1 MADQTQRL
9 LLQVDAAT
17 ELLRRHLAD
26 GEKPLDRFERRA
38 AKMAENVDGSIG
50 DMGKRF
56 GAFAQL
62 AESAAERTQ
71 KSFEASFTQVQRIA
85 STAIKGPTIQGGINL
100 GAEDIRAG
108 AAAAQQQARA
118 FALIAEAAERA
129 ALAERDTSEATRL
142 FIQATNASR
151 VEAEQKA
158 AALTAEAGALE
169 RVEIELRQSA
179 EATELFVTEHQRI
192 AEAAAEQQRLAA
204 ATANAAREQKALGAS
219 ADALR
224 ASIDPMYAA
233 QQRFDTE
240 LTRAETL
247 LSAGAITTREYEAAV
262 RIATAA
268 LQAHAAA
275 VTGGAERE
283 RLLAASAEEAARGQR
298 ALAAA
303 ADIVRAELDPMF
315 LAQKRFDDE
324 MNRADALLA
333 GGAIRQREYAAAV
346 ALARGNLYAHAQS
359 VAGSSAGTNRL
370 TNNTNALR
378 YAMQGASYQVQDTFT
393 QISMGAN
400 ILQVVAIQGGQLAG
414 QFSNIEGRAGSVARF
429 MIGPWGLAITAALL
443 VLAPLTRGLLD
454 FGDATDKAV
463 DKLKKDAVESDVTAR
478 AKARFA
484 GTVDGL
490 TAALKEQDKALND
503 TAQSERSA
511 AERANIA
518 ARAKRDQA
526 LAIRQAT
533 AAKLAEAEADLG
545 NFSITGATT
554 GAAAL
559 QNQARSDRVTELRAE
574 RVKADAAVKDA
585 ERQLNVTRVDLA
597 AEQAAISIDP
607 IRSVT
612 KLYDDRIKALKDQ
625 QREEARLGRVV
636 GAESAARL
644 RELEAQK
651 KAAINA
657 AQARLRAANAKPN
670 NNQIGREINVSEA
683 TSIIAGIGGR
693 VTSGLRSTE
702 RQAQLYADKLAG
714 RHAGPVAKPGTSD
727 HERGQAIDV
736 AYGRGISVAS
746 IRQAFAKEGVAIRQL
761 IDERDQKVFHV
772 AFGKRGPSQQTVDD
786 RVERARQ
793 KVLSDDIAY
802 GQEEQ
807 AARQRLAAATR
818 KSAQTEDQR
827 DAELVA
833 SINAEADARKSKID
847 LQQKKGLSKDRADTL
862 RDLSEQTRTQQLQ
875 NAAADR
881 GLRILNERYDAEQQ
895 GLESQVALLR
905 ISEDMAPTERER
917 RRIGEQILE
926 AEQALRRQ
934 ALERVRDTSKDPA
947 AVMSAKRSLDNL
959 PKLEA
964 AERGQFERQNA
975 APLEAYRQ
983 RLKAATAD
991 TNNALQ
997 GVAVNALGSL
1007 ESSLSST
1014 IGKVLHLKGAFGELA
1029 SSIISDLAR
1038 IAIEKA
1044 IVSAIGGGFF
1054 GLAGGGAIGDLP
1066 GFADGGSPGGQI
1078 KGPGTGTSDSILAV
1092 LGNGKGAIR
1101 VSTKEFIVNAAA
1113 TERNLP
1119 LLHAIN
1125 SGRVRGFA
1133 AGGSLGGSPNLP
1145 SLRSPSLPSAA
1156 RGGGMRDRVAVDV
1169 RVKTEPSPLL
1179 LASIEQTTMRT
1190 VGAAAEPIMAG
1201 AQARTI
1207 EKLRRPELPGGLG

>member
-1 MADQTQRL
+1 MADQTERL

-17 ELLRRHLAD
+17 ELLRRHLAE
-26 GEKPLDRFERRA
+26 GEQPLDRFERRA
-38 AKMAENVDGSIG
+38 AKMAENVESSI
-50 DMGKRF
+50 DNMGKRF
-56 GAFAQL
+56 GAFASL

-71 KSFEASFTQVQRIA
+71 KSFEASFSQVQRLA

-108 AAAAQQQARA
+108 AAAAQDQARA
-118 FALIAEAAERA
+118 FALIGEAAERA

-151 VEAEQKA
+151 IEAEQKA
-158 AALTAEAGALE
+158 AALLAEAGALE

-179 EATELFVTEHQRI
+179 EATELFVTKHQRI

-204 ATANAAREQKALGAS
+204 ATVNTAREQKALGAS

-233 QQRFDTE
+233 QQRFDAE

-262 RIATAA
+262 RVATAA
-268 LQAHAAA
+268 LQAHAAT
-275 VTGGAERE
+275 VTGVTERE

-333 GGAIRQREYAAAV
+333 AGVFRQREYAAAV
-346 ALARGNLYAHAQS
+346 AQARANLYAHAQS
-359 VAGSSAGTNRL
+359 VAGAGAGTNAL
-370 TNNTNALR
+370 TTNTNALR

-400 ILQVVAIQGGQLAG
+400 VLQVVAIQGGQLAG
-414 QFSNIEGRAGSVARF
+414 QFANIEGKAGSVARF
-429 MIGPWGLAITAALL
+429 MIGPWGLALTGALL
-443 VLAPLTRGLLD
+443 VLGPLTKGLLE
-454 FGDATDKAV
+454 FGDATDDAV

-484 GTVDGL
+484 GSVEGL
-490 TAALKEQDKALND
+490 TAALNDQEKALKQS
-503 TAQSERSA
+503 AESERSA
-511 AERANIA
+511 AERANIS
-518 ARAKRDQA
+518 ARATRDRA
-526 LAIRQAT
+526 LATREETVALLEQARARLAVFATPGASDARLAPARDEVAASVT
-533 AAKLAEAEADLG
+533 ALESKLA
-545 NFSITGATT
+545 GAQS
-554 GAAAL
+554 AL
-559 QNQARSDRVTELRAE
+559 TRAE
-574 RVKADAAVKDA
+574 RD
-585 ERQLNVTRVDLA
+585 LNVTRVDLA
-597 AEQAAISIDP
+597 AEAAAIATDP
-607 IRSVT
+607 VRSVT
-612 KLYDDRIKALKDQ
+612 KLYDDRIRALKTQ
-625 QREEARLGRVV
+625 QREEAKLGRQV
-636 GAESAARL
+636 GAESRARL
-644 RELEAQK
+644 QQLETEK
-651 KAAINA
+651 KAAVDA
-657 AQARLRAANAKPN
+657 AQARQRAANAKPN
-670 NNQIGREINVSEA
+670 NNQVGRDVGVAEA
-683 TSIIAGIGGR
+683 TSIIASIGGR
-693 VTSGLRSTE
+693 VTNGYRSPE
-702 RQAQLYADKLAG
+702 KQRQIYADKLAG
-714 RHAGPVAKPGTSD
+714 RHIGPVAKPGTSD

-736 AYGRGISVAS
+736 AYGPGISIAS
-746 IRQAFAKEGVAIRQL
+746 IRAAFAKQGVAIRQL
-761 IDERDQKVFHV
+761 LDEPTQRIYHV
-772 AFGKRGPSQQTVDD
+772 AFGKKGPSQQTVDD
-786 RVERARQ
+786 RAERARQ

-847 LQQKKGLSKDRADTL
+847 LQQRKGLSKDRADTL

-905 ISEDMAPTERER
+905 ISQDMAPTERER

-926 AEQALRRQ
+926 ADQALRRQ

-975 APLEAYRQ
+975 SPLEAYRQ
-983 RLKAATAD
+983 RLKAATDD
-991 TNNALQ
+991 TNAALQ
-997 GVAVNALGSL
+997 GVAVGALGSL
-1007 ESSLSST
+1007 ESSVSST
-1014 IGKVLHLKGAFGELA
+1014 VGKVLRLKGAFGEMA
-1029 SSIISDLAR
+1029 SSVIADLAR

-1044 IVSAIGGGFF
+1044 IVSAIPGVGSFF
-1054 GLAGGGAIGDLP
+1054 GLGRAEGGKVEGRAT
-1066 GFADGGSPGGQI
+1066 GGRI
-1078 KGPGTGTSDSILAV
+1078 TGPGTGTSDSILALIDGRKPLMVSNGESIVTAEATARFWPVIDAMNKGKFPRFATGGV
-1092 LGNGKGAIR
+1092 LG
-1101 VSTKEFIVNAAA
+1101 TP
-1113 TERNLP
+1113 TLP
-1119 LLHAIN
+1119 N
-1125 SGRVRGFA
+1125 
-1133 AGGSLGGSPNLP
+1133 
-1145 SLRSPSLPSAA
+1145 LRSPRLPAA
-1156 RGGGMRDRVAVDV
+1156 AYGGGGGRRMILDGEIKVSA
-1169 RVKTEPSPLL
+1169 SPEFD
-1179 LASIEQTTMRT
+1179 AKMESVSVRT
-1190 VGAAAEPIMAG
+1190 VSAAAEPIMAG
-1201 AQARTI
+1201 AQGRTLT
-1207 EKLRRPELPGGLG
+1207 KLQRQALPGGLG

>member
-1 MADQTQRL
+1 MADQTERL

-17 ELLRRHLAD
+17 ELLRRHLAE
-26 GEKPLDRFERRA
+26 GEQPLDRFERRA
-38 AKMAENVDGSIG
+38 AKMAENVEGSI
-50 DMGKRF
+50 DNMGKRF
-56 GAFAQL
+56 GAFASL

-71 KSFEASFTQVQRIA
+71 KSFEASFSQVQRLA

-108 AAAAQQQARA
+108 AAAAQDQARA
-118 FALIAEAAERA
+118 FALIGEAAERA

-151 VEAEQKA
+151 IEAEQKA
-158 AALTAEAGALE
+158 AALLAEAGALE

-179 EATELFVTEHQRI
+179 EATDLFVTKHQRI
-192 AEAAAEQQRLAA
+192 AEAV
-204 ATANAAREQKALGAS
+204 
-219 ADALR
+219 
-224 ASIDPMYAA
+224 A
-233 QQRFDTE
+233 Q
-240 LTRAETL
+240 
-247 LSAGAITTREYEAAV
+247 
-262 RIATAA
+262 
-268 LQAHAAA
+268 
-275 VTGGAERE
+275 ERQ
-283 RLLAASAEEAARGQR
+283 LAASTDEAARSQR

-315 LAQKRFDDE
+315 LAQKRFDEE

-333 GGAIRQREYAAAV
+333 AGVFRQREYAAAV
-346 ALARGNLYAHAQS
+346 ELARGNLSAHAQS
-359 VAGSSAGTNRL
+359 VAGAGAGTNAL
-370 TNNTNALR
+370 TTNTNALR

-400 ILQVVAIQGGQLAG
+400 VLNVVAIQGGQLAG
-414 QFSNIEGRAGSVARF
+414 QFANIEGKAGSVARF
-429 MIGPWGLAITAALL
+429 MIGPWGLALTGALL
-443 VLAPLTRGLLD
+443 VLGPLTKGLLE
-454 FGDATDKAV
+454 FGDATDDAV
-463 DKLKKDAVESDVTAR
+463 DKLKKDAVESDVAAR

-484 GTVDGL
+484 GSVEGL
-490 TAALKEQDKALND
+490 TAALNDQEKALKQS
-503 TAQSERSA
+503 AESERSA
-511 AERANIA
+511 AERANIS
-518 ARAKRDQA
+518 ARATRDRA
-526 LAIRQAT
+526 LATREETVALLEQARARLAVFATPGASDARLAPARDEVAASVT
-533 AAKLAEAEADLG
+533 ALESKLA
-545 NFSITGATT
+545 GAQS
-554 GAAAL
+554 AL
-559 QNQARSDRVTELRAE
+559 TRAE
-574 RVKADAAVKDA
+574 RD
-585 ERQLNVTRVDLA
+585 LNVTRVDLA
-597 AEQAAISIDP
+597 AEAAAIATDP
-607 IRSVT
+607 VRSVT
-612 KLYDDRIKALKDQ
+612 KLYDDRIRALKTQ
-625 QREEARLGRVV
+625 QREEAKLGRQV
-636 GAESAARL
+636 GAESRARL
-644 RELEAQK
+644 QQLETEK
-651 KAAINA
+651 KAAVDA
-657 AQARLRAANAKPN
+657 AQARQRAANAKPN
-670 NNQIGREINVSEA
+670 NNQVGRDVGVAEA
-683 TSIIAGIGGR
+683 TSIIASIGGR
-693 VTSGLRSTE
+693 VTNGYRSPE
-702 RQAQLYADKLAG
+702 KQRQIYADKLAG
-714 RHAGPVAKPGTSD
+714 RHIGPVAKPGTSD

-736 AYGRGISVAS
+736 AYGPGISIAS
-746 IRQAFAKEGVAIRQL
+746 IRAAFAKQGVAIRQL
-761 IDERDQKVFHV
+761 LDEPTQRIYHV
-772 AFGKRGPSQQTVDD
+772 AFGKKGPSQKSVDD
-786 RVERARQ
+786 KAERARQ